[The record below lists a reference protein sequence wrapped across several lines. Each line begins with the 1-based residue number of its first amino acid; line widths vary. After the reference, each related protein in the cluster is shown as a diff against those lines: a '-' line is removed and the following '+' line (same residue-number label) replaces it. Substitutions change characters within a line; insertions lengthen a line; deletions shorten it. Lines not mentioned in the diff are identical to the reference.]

1 MTLKLGFPCLIGT
14 VGVSSIRYFIS
25 RFQGPDDVGCK
36 GINLTSGRRDE
47 SSTFL
52 IGKGKIGKAGQPTW
66 RERSMCC
73 LRYGMVCD
81 AMAPRLSVSTLLYST
96 KSHHKPSRYSERP
109 PASFLLPV
117 HIKRSQSYYLTPQD
131 SIGALSRHQYRS
143 HIERASIQVG
153 DNTQNTEGSVAR
165 QAASVP
171 GEACQGGHC
180 LCVSCVQ
187 QK

>member
-1 MTLKLGFPCLIGT
+1 MSDAKDIILA
-14 VGVSSIRYFIS
+14 
-25 RFQGPDDVGCK
+25 
-36 GINLTSGRRDE
+36 SGRRDE
-47 SSTFL
+47 SSIFL

-73 LRYGMVCD
+73 LWYGMVCD
-81 AMAPRLSVSTLLYST
+81 AMAPRLSVSTYLYST
-96 KSHHKPSRYSERP
+96 LKSHHKPSRYSERP

-117 HIKRSQSYYLTPQD
+117 HIKKSQSYHLTPQD
-131 SIGALSRHQYRS
+131 SIGALSRHQDRS
-143 HIERASIQVG
+143 HTEHASIG

-171 GEACQGGHC
+171 GDACQGGHC